1 VDKEYDTC
9 IDMHY
14 SVYRIHTDQ
23 GTYVGHTSDFNYR
36 MGWHYNCKF
45 SDESSRRPIIR
56 AIRETPEDKLK
67 VEELGLYCVESRDEI
82 EVIERYWINKTKSS
96 LNRLLKD
103 TGNVMYHDDIIK
115 FMEGAEV
122 TRKCDESINLNMREN
137 FDVWYVTRKMKELH
151 M

>member
-1 VDKEYDTC
+1 MDKEYDTC

-45 SDESSRRPIIR
+45 SDES
-56 AIRETPEDKLK
+56 
-67 VEELGLYCVESRDEI
+67 
-82 EVIERYWINKTKSS
+82 
-96 LNRLLKD
+96 
-103 TGNVMYHDDIIK
+103 
-115 FMEGAEV
+115 
-122 TRKCDESINLNMREN
+122 INLDMREN